1 MKTSLL
7 ILLIVA
13 SFTLHAQEFNYSLN
27 GVGSRSN
34 MLAGAVTAGVRDN
47 SAIFYN
53 PAGLAFIEN
62 SSLSVSSNGY
72 YLGMFNA
79 QNAVGSG
86 LDLKSTTIDGLP
98 QIVSFIQKIPH
109 LPISLTLA
117 MVNRH
122 YSNIRTSYRNE
133 MLYDVLEGN
142 AGEELY
148 VGSFSY
154 YSKIREDWVGF
165 GYGKK
170 FSQNIGLGIS
180 TFVSYRNHSYFLD
193 ESADVYSVQND
204 TVENQLLS
212 NTRFSEELEYR
223 DFGLIFVIGGTY
235 EVNGVKLG
243 IKITTPRVNLGFVSK
258 SELKRNIYRNN
269 PEFEPEITKISVW
282 QVRVPSRYRSPL
294 EIDLGANFRL
304 DDINTLHA
312 KLAFSSRVR
321 PYEILKENLAEE
333 NNSSVELPNGIGKY
347 DNMTL
352 ANKPVLNAAV
362 AIQRLLSDKF
372 EVIVGFR
379 TDFNYLDEE
388 KLDIKEDFVPGKLTL
403 DLYHFSGGI
412 IWKTEKYDLS
422 LGGSFSFGYRNN
434 ARQFVNLS
442 EPLVSNDLFGIP
454 ANIARPFYSQIGAF
468 LGFTYFFPRI

>member
-1 MKTSLL
+1 M
-7 ILLIVA
+7 ILSA
-13 SFTLHAQEFNYSLN
+13 FTLQAQEFNYLLN

-47 SAIFYN
+47 SAIYYN

-72 YLGMFNA
+72 YLGLFDA
-79 QNAVGSG
+79 KNAVGNG
-86 LDLKSTTIDGLP
+86 LDLKSSTIDGLP
-98 QIVSFIQKIPH
+98 QIVSFIQKVPK

-133 MLYDVLEGN
+133 MLYDVLEQH

-170 FSQNIGLGIS
+170 FSDHIGLGIS

-204 TVENQLLS
+204 TIENQLLS

-223 DFGLIFVIGGTY
+223 GFGLIFVIGGTY
-235 EVNGVKLG
+235 EIQKVKLG
-243 IKITTPRVNLGFVSK
+243 VRITTPRVNLGFVSK

-269 PEFEPEITKISVW
+269 PEYNPEITKISVW
-282 QVRVPSRYRSPL
+282 QVKVPSRYRSSFM
-294 EIDLGANFRL
+294 IDLGANFRL
-304 DDINTLHA
+304 DNINTIHA
-312 KLAFSSRVR
+312 KLSFFGRVK

-333 NNSSVELPNGIGKY
+333 NNLSVELPDDIGNY
-347 DNMTL
+347 DNMSL
-352 ANKPVLNAAV
+352 ANKPVINAAV

-379 TDFNYLDEE
+379 TDFNYLDEDR
-388 KLDIKEDFVPGKLTL
+388 LDTREDFVPGKLTL

-422 LGGSFSFGYRNN
+422 LGGGFSFGYRNN

-442 EPLVSNDLFGIP
+442 EPLVSNDLFGLP
-454 ANIARPFYSQIGAF
+454 ENVARPFYSQVGVF